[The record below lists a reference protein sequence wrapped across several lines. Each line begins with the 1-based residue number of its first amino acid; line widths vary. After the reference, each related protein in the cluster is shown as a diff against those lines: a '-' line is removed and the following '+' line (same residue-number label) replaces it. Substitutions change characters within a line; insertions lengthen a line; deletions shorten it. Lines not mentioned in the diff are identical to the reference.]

1 MASLTLDSLKSTNIF
16 PPEFSGK
23 VITKAIQDSVVKKLA
38 GDQLA
43 LPITGSSIAVQTSR
57 PEAGVVGEAGM
68 KPVTNLGMGSKV
80 LRPIKVAAIITWSE
94 ELAKAD
100 KFGLEGVIQQQLA
113 GAITRAFDLA
123 VLHGKSTS
131 GQAIPGVEYVNQTTK
146 RVELGTTTQAKG
158 GISGDLI
165 AGIKAVQDARLGYR
179 VNGLAAD
186 DSLRLELMGAT
197 DTNGRP
203 IYQSSLDLSD
213 DMGKVFGLPTAY
225 GDAVSGQVG
234 TNADTKV
241 RALGGDWS
249 QLVYGFANEITF
261 KYSNEATLTDGTTI
275 TNLFQTNQEAL
286 LCEASFGWAIADT
299 NAFFALEDKVKP

>member
-1 MASLTLDSLKSTNIF
+1 MASLSLDSLKNTNIF
-16 PPEFSGK
+16 PVEFSNK
-23 VITKAIQDSVVKKLA
+23 VITKAVQDSVIKKLA

-43 LPITGSSIAVQTSR
+43 LPLTGSSIAVQTSL
-57 PEAGVVGEAGM
+57 PEAGVVGEAGL
-68 KPVTNLGMGSKV
+68 KPVTSLGLSSKT

-100 KFGLEGVIQQQLA
+100 KLGLEGIIQQQLA

-123 VLHGKSTS
+123 VLHGKSTN
-131 GQAIPGVEYVNQTTK
+131 GQTIPGVEFVNQTTK
-146 RVELGTTTQAKG
+146 RVELGTTAQTKG
-158 GISGDLI
+158 GISGDI
-165 AGIKAVQDARLGYR
+165 ITGIKAVQDARLGYR

-186 DSLRLELMGAT
+186 NSLRLDLMAAT

-203 IYQSSLDLSD
+203 IYQSSLDLTD

-225 GDAVSGQVG
+225 GNAVSGQIG

-241 RALGGDWS
+241 RAIGGDWS

-261 KYSNEATLTDGTTI
+261 KYSNEASITDGATT
-275 TNLFQTNQEAL
+275 TSLFQTNQEAL

-299 NAFFALEDKVKP
+299 NAFFALEDKVK

>member
-1 MASLTLDSLKSTNIF
+1 MASLTLDSLKNTNIF
-16 PPEFSGK
+16 PVEFSNK
-23 VITKAIQDSVVKKLA
+23 VIAKAVQDSVIKKLA

-43 LPITGSSIAVQTSR
+43 LPLTGSSIAVQTSR

-68 KPVTNLGMGSKV
+68 KPVTSLGLSSKT

-100 KFGLEGVIQQQLA
+100 KLGLESIIQQQLA

-123 VLHGKSTS
+123 VLHGKSTN
-131 GQAIPGVEYVNQTTK
+131 GQAIPGVEFVTQTTK
-146 RVELGTTTQAKG
+146 RVELGTTAQTKG
-158 GISGDLI
+158 GISGDI
-165 AGIKAVQDARLGYR
+165 ITGIKAVQDARLGYR

-186 DSLRLELMGAT
+186 DSLRLDLMAAT

-203 IYQSSLDLSD
+203 IYQSSLDLTD

-225 GDAVSGQVG
+225 SDAVSGQIG

-241 RALGGDWS
+241 RAIGGDWS

-261 KYSNEATLTDGTTI
+261 KHSNEASITDGATT
-275 TNLFQTNQEAL
+275 TSLFQTNQEAL

-299 NAFFALEDKVKP
+299 NAFFALEDKVK

>member
-1 MASLTLDSLKSTNIF
+1 
-16 PPEFSGK
+16 
-23 VITKAIQDSVVKKLA
+23 
-38 GDQLA
+38 
-43 LPITGSSIAVQTSR
+43 
-57 PEAGVVGEAGM
+57 M
-68 KPVTNLGMGSKV
+68 KPVTSFGLSSKI

-100 KFGLEGVIQQQLA
+100 KLGLEGIIQQQLA

-123 VLHGKSTS
+123 VLHGKSTN
-131 GQAIPGVEYVNQTTK
+131 GQAIPGVEFVNQTTK
-146 RVELGTTTQAKG
+146 RVELGTTAQTKG

-186 DSLRLELMGAT
+186 DSLRLELMGST

-203 IYQSSLDLSD
+203 IYQSSLDLTDS
-213 DMGKVFGLPTAY
+213 MGKVFGLPTAY

-261 KYSNEATLTDGTTI
+261 KYSNEASITDGTT
-275 TNLFQTNQEAL
+275 TTSLFQTNQEAL

-299 NAFFALEDKVKP
+299 NAFFALEDKVK

>member
-1 MASLTLDSLKSTNIF
+1 MASLTLDSLKNTNIF
-16 PPEFSGK
+16 PVEFSRK
-23 VITKAIQDSVVKKLA
+23 VITKAVQDSVVKKLA

-43 LPITGSSIAVQTSR
+43 LPLTGSSVAVQTSR

-68 KPVTNLGMGSKV
+68 KPVTSLGLSSKT
-80 LRPIKVAAIITWSE
+80 LRPIKVAALIAWSE

-100 KFGLEGVIQQQLA
+100 KLGLEGIIQQQLA

-123 VLHGKSTS
+123 VLHGKSTN
-131 GQAIPGVEYVNQTTK
+131 GQAIPGVEFVNQTTK
-146 RVELGTTTQAKG
+146 RVELGTTAQTKG
-158 GISGDLI
+158 GIAGDI
-165 AGIKAVQDARLGYR
+165 ITGIKAVQDARLGYR

-186 DSLRLELMGAT
+186 DSLRLDLMAAT

-203 IYQSSLDLSD
+203 IYQSSLDLTD

-241 RALGGDWS
+241 RAIGGDWS

-261 KYSNEATLTDGTTI
+261 KYSNEASITDGTT
-275 TNLFQTNQEAL
+275 TTSLFQTNQEAL

-299 NAFFALEDKVKP
+299 GAFFALEDKVK

>member
-1 MASLTLDSLKSTNIF
+1 MASLTLDSLKNTNIF
-16 PPEFSGK
+16 PVEFSSK
-23 VITKAIQDSVVKKLA
+23 VITKAVQDSVVKKLA

-43 LPITGSSIAVQTSR
+43 LPLTGSSVAVQTSR

-68 KPVTNLGMGSKV
+68 KPVTSFGLSSKI

-100 KFGLEGVIQQQLA
+100 KLGLEGIIQQQLA

-123 VLHGKSTS
+123 VLHGKSTT
-131 GQAIPGVEYVNQTTK
+131 GQAIPGVEFVNQTTK
-146 RVELGTTTQAKG
+146 RVELGTTAQTKG

-203 IYQSSLDLSD
+203 IYQSSLDLTDS
-213 DMGKVFGLPTAY
+213 MGKVFGLPTAY

-261 KYSNEATLTDGTTI
+261 KYSNEASITDGATT
-275 TNLFQTNQEAL
+275 TSLFQTNQEAL

-299 NAFFALEDKVKP
+299 NAFFALEDKVK

>member
-1 MASLTLDSLKSTNIF
+1 MASLTLDSLKNTNIF
-16 PPEFSGK
+16 PVEFSRK
-23 VITKAIQDSVVKKLA
+23 VFTKAVQDSVVKKLA

-43 LPITGSSIAVQTSR
+43 LPLTGSSVAVQTSR

-68 KPVTNLGMGSKV
+68 KPVTSLGLSSKI
-80 LRPIKVAAIITWSE
+80 LRPIKVAALIAWSE

-100 KFGLEGVIQQQLA
+100 KVGLEGIIQQQLA

-123 VLHGKSTS
+123 VLHGKSTN
-131 GQAIPGVEYVNQTTK
+131 GQAIPGVEFVNQTTK
-146 RVELGTTTQAKG
+146 RIELGTTAQTKG
-158 GISGDLI
+158 GIAGDLI

-186 DSLRLELMGAT
+186 DSLRLDLMAAT

-203 IYQSSLDLSD
+203 IYQSSLDLTD

-225 GDAVSGQVG
+225 GDVVSGQVG

-241 RALGGDWS
+241 RAIGGDWS

-261 KYSNEATLTDGTTI
+261 KYSNEASITDGTT
-275 TNLFQTNQEAL
+275 TTSLFQTNQEAL
-286 LCEASFGWAIADT
+286 LCEASFGWAIADA
-299 NAFFALEDKVKP
+299 NAFFALEDKVK